1 MRQVIGFLLVAVL
14 LGGCAMYAGPDGFG
28 ASVGIHAARPPV
40 VVGPVYRSRG
50 GQQYDRYEDRYQGW
64 RRG

>member
-1 MRQVIGFLLVAVL
+1 MRQVIGLVLAAVL

-28 ASVGIHAARPPV
+28 ASVGIYAAPPPV
-40 VVGPVYRSRG
+40 VVAPAYRSRDWR
-50 GQQYDRYEDRYQGW
+50 YDRYEDRYQGW

>member
-1 MRQVIGFLLVAVL
+1 MRQVIGFVLAAAL

-28 ASVGIHAARPPV
+28 ASVGIHAAQRPV
-40 VVGPVYRSRG
+40 VVAPTYRSRDWR
-50 GQQYDRYEDRYQGW
+50 YDRYEDRYQGW